1 MHCARIRTALS
12 ARLDGEELPP
22 GLTDRRLDDHLS
34 GCADCRLWQ
43 ARARALAA
51 DVRRATAPTEGDAAS
66 VDALLARLRPG
77 SAPG

>member
-22 GLTDRRLDDHLS
+22 GLTGRRLEEHLS
-34 GCADCRLWQ
+34 GCADCREWQ

-51 DVRRATAPTEGDAAS
+51 GIGRAAAPGEGDTAS